1 MLIFGPLWSGQCSS
15 KAFVLNEKRTE
26 IRTDNPRQLIA
37 AAFLLIICQ
46 LCGIIVE
53 KEVKKMR
60 KFIALI
66 LLAAIILPSFLTGFA
81 GEQEYSIYH
90 DVLHCEC
97 QYTAKELAYG
107 LKYELV
113 DDAKDYIAAKEK
125 YGICPIYNAAKDA
138 LESGW
143 GRYAIR
149 NNLGGVTTDKAFSSH
164 AEFIDWWSA
173 FQLEHYLLQDG
184 KYHTGGTL

>member
-1 MLIFGPLWSGQCSS
+1 
-15 KAFVLNEKRTE
+15 
-26 IRTDNPRQLIA
+26 
-37 AAFLLIICQ
+37 
-46 LCGIIVE
+46 
-53 KEVKKMR
+53 MR

-184 KYHTGGTL
+184 KYHTGGTAVADINKRYNGAEFWEENVALIMQQIVADIEANKPKTVVVEF